1 MNDRDHTADCPATAN
16 SRYVVLKTAFILYM
30 TLGILAFAIPQSLV
44 NWARDL
50 KPSLAQELIL
60 IYAEQLEQASRR
72 KGADEFYNFTRN
84 QFLQLTGKE
93 KD

>member
-1 MNDRDHTADCPATAN
+1 MNDRDHAADFPPATS
-16 SRYVVLKTAFILYM
+16 SRYAVLKTAFILYM
-30 TLGILAFAIPQSLV
+30 TLGILAFTIPQNLV

-50 KPSLAQELIL
+50 KPSLAQELFL
-60 IYAEQLEQASRR
+60 IYAEQLEQVSRR
-72 KGADEFYNFTRN
+72 KGADELYNFTRN